1 MSHSFHLP
9 KLPALAMQENVN
21 KCLTRE
27 SIKVKN
33 MAVIKWCN
41 HDIGIYVWR
50 IQRGKSFLQL
60 SENVRTIKAMISITW
75 TFVFIIALP
84 NFANGFLTRFFDQN
98 TWVTINELYT
108 QPGIYGIATVI
119 IVEMLNN
126 SERLRFRLSFQ
137 FKNIL
142 QSYSK
147 ISNLPGD

>member
-1 MSHSFHLP
+1 
-9 KLPALAMQENVN
+9 
-21 KCLTRE
+21 
-27 SIKVKN
+27 
-33 MAVIKWCN
+33 
-41 HDIGIYVWR
+41 
-50 IQRGKSFLQL
+50 
-60 SENVRTIKAMISITW
+60 VRTIKAMISITW